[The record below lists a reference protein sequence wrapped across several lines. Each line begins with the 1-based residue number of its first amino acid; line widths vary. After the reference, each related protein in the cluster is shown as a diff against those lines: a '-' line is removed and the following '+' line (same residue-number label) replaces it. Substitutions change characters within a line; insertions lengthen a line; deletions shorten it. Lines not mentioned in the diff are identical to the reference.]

1 MPTLPEFIA
10 KIGDDKAAK
19 LFSTRGR
26 RVKAR
31 TAMSWRLR
39 TRFPTK
45 DQADVIVK
53 KCEVTYD
60 GIYSVERKKEA
71 A

>member
-1 MPTLPEFIA
+1 MLTLPDYIA
-10 KIGDDKAAK
+10 EVGDERAAK
-19 LFSTRGR
+19 LFK
-26 RVKAR
+26 VKPR

-53 KCEVTYD
+53 KSPVTYD
-60 GIYSVERKKEA
+60 GIYSVERKRETA
-71 A
+71 

>member
-1 MPTLPEFIA
+1 MLTLPDYITE
-10 KIGDDKAAK
+10 IGESVAAK
-19 LFSTRGR
+19 KFG
-26 RVKAR
+26 VKPR
-31 TAMSWRLR
+31 TAKSWRLR

-53 KCEVTYD
+53 KSPLTYD
-60 GIYSVERKKEA
+60 GIYSVERKRDA

>member
-1 MPTLPEFIA
+1 MQTLPEYIEE
-10 KIGDDKAAK
+10 IGDKAAGK
-19 LFSTRGR
+19 LF
-26 RVKAR
+26 RVKPR

-53 KCEVTYD
+53 KSPVTYE
-60 GIYSVERKKEA
+60 GIYSVERKRDA

>member
-1 MPTLPEFIA
+1 MLTLPDYIA
-10 KIGDDKAAK
+10 DIGDEKAAK
-19 LFSTRGR
+19 LFK
-26 RVKAR
+26 VKPR

-45 DQADVIVK
+45 DQADVIVR
-53 KCEVTYD
+53 KCPVTYE
-60 GIYSVERKKEA
+60 GIFSVERKKDA

>member
-1 MPTLPEFIA
+1 MLTLPDYIT
-10 KIGDDKAAK
+10 KIGDDEAAK
-19 LFSTRGR
+19 LF
-26 RVKAR
+26 RVKPR

-53 KCEVTYD
+53 KCPVGYE
-60 GIYSVERKKEA
+60 GIYSVERKKDA